1 MVTESVA
8 EQQQQQQKKTELNS
22 TEEEAKA
29 VGQTER
35 PHFRRST
42 TDFALV
48 RAAEVFEEM

>member
-8 EQQQQQQKKTELNS
+8 EQQQQKKTELNS

-48 RAAEVFEEM
+48 RAAEAFEEM

>member
-8 EQQQQQQKKTELNS
+8 EQQQQKKTELKP

-42 TDFALV
+42 ADFALV